1 MKYIEYRLVL
11 RRDFVD
17 ICSISTSN
25 KNIKPTNAQR
35 FYEFLSD
42 LKYTVITL
50 PKHIYDGYLF
60 LLAKHFSQEN
70 HCRTNNWV

>member
-17 ICSISTSN
+17 ICSISTSKK
-25 KNIKPTNAQR
+25 KNIYIKSTNAQR

-50 PKHIYDGYLF
+50 SKHIYDGDFF
-60 LLAKHFSQEN
+60 LLAKHFFL
-70 HCRTNNWV
+70 